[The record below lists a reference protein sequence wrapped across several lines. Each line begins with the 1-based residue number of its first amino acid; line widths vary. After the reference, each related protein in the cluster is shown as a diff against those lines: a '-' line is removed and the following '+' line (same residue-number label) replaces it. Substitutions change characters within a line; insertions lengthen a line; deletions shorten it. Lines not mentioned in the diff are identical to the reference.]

1 MGRRL
6 SAKFQLCGSKGVAA
20 YDGHPHTHA
29 SRHVYYIDKSDST
42 SPDDGEVDGGGKEE
56 DGPEGAVD
64 ELDEEPGDLVEPL
77 AEVDLKQP
85 DIWAKSL

>member
-1 MGRRL
+1 M
-6 SAKFQLCGSKGVAA
+6 
-20 YDGHPHTHA
+20 
-29 SRHVYYIDKSDST
+29 DKSDSA

-85 DIWAKSL
+85 DIWAKSLCKHRNGAPRKKF